1 MTHSKVFILLFL
13 FSIFLLSACSN
24 NSVPSDW
31 EASENEVMND
41 FEGVTMIVKDGTVSS
56 EGATLILTNEADVEG
71 VYGNY
76 YTLEKK
82 SNDQWYKV
90 PVANKDSAF
99 EDVGYSLPP
108 AGTEEW
114 GAIWKWRE
122 GELDKGTYRIIKS
135 ITASSENGENNR
147 YLLLAEFEVE

>member
-1 MTHSKVFILLFL
+1 MKNSKVFTVLFL
-13 FSIFLLSACSN
+13 FILFILFACSN

-41 FEGVTMIVKDGTVSS
+41 FEGVTMTVKDGTVSS
-56 EGATLILTNEADVEG
+56 EGATLILTNESDIEG

-90 PVANKDSAF
+90 PVADEDSGF
-99 EDVGYSLPP
+99 EDIGYSLPP
-108 AGTEEW
+108 GGSEEW
-114 GAIWKWRE
+114 ETIWKWRE
-122 GELDKGTYRIIKS
+122 GELDEGTYRIIKS

-147 YLLLAEFEVE
+147 HLLSAEFEVE